1 MSNTFPIPAN
11 LLRPASDTKRLQ
23 SLDLIKGLLML
34 LVVIDHTSVA
44 SPWKDTWIYS
54 MFEHLEV
61 PAFFIVA
68 GYWFSHK
75 SSLKHF
81 LINKA
86 NRLLIPLIFFMVLSF
101 GYDLAISFIE
111 GNADFSLGSGIHALL
126 HNRINYPLWFIRAI
140 FVALIILYGISRI
153 STCGRDTPPSEF
165 PRLIAVISFMI
176 LSNLIIIPM
185 LYSPY
190 HTQSFISSYLCIPQA
205 LQMVPLIYLGVMA
218 GHYRVLERKA
228 SPLVLTSLAVIG
240 TAGCYMLAGYNDLHL
255 DARATE
261 NFAEFYGAAF
271 FRGLFIFSIAPLIGH
286 LPLINYLGSN
296 SLIVVGIHAIP
307 IHLGEYAGIAEGWPI
322 FLFTLLCLPF
332 LIELLK
338 RYFPHLTAQRA
349 LIYFPRFSRSLNKQ
363 NM

>member
-44 SPWKDTWIYS
+44 SPWKDTRIYS

-75 SSLKHF
+75 SSLAHF
-81 LINKA
+81 LVNKA
-86 NRLLIPLIFFMVLSF
+86 NRLIIPLIFFMVLSF
-101 GYDLAISFIE
+101 GYDLAFSLMD
-111 GNADFSLGSGIHALL
+111 GNANFTLGGRIHALL
-126 HNRINYPLWFIRAI
+126 HNRVNYPLWFIRAI
-140 FVALIILYGISRI
+140 FVALIIFYGISRI
-153 STCGRDTPPSEF
+153 STAGRDTPRSEF
-165 PRLIAVISFMI
+165 PRLIVIISLML

-190 HTQSFISSYLCIPQA
+190 HTQSFILSYLCIPQA

-240 TAGCYMLAGYNDLHL
+240 AAGCYMLAGCNDLHL

-261 NFAEFYGAAF
+261 NFAGFYGAAF
-271 FRGLFIFSIAPLIGH
+271 FGGMFLFSIAPLIGH
-286 LPLINYLGSN
+286 LPLINYLGAN

-307 IHLGEYAGIAEGWPI
+307 IHLGEYGGIAEGWPI

-338 RYFPHLTAQRA
+338 SYFPHFTAQRA
-349 LIYFPRFSRSLNKQ
+349 LIYLPRLSRPLSKQ